1 MGYFRRYITN
11 ENTNVRK
18 FYKVREPPFLLKF
31 PWFIEGFW
39 ALKLNFDWKEL
50 STEFPL
56 FRKVC
61 LKYEARRLEFNVGIG
76 GRNPSIYEK
85 HLAISSF
92 S

>member
-18 FYKVREPPFLLKF
+18 FYKVREPPFLFKF
-31 PWFIEGFW
+31 PWFIEGSKIQ
-39 ALKLNFDWKEL
+39 LRLER
-50 STEFPL
+50 TEFPL

-76 GRNPSIYEK
+76 GRNPSIYDK